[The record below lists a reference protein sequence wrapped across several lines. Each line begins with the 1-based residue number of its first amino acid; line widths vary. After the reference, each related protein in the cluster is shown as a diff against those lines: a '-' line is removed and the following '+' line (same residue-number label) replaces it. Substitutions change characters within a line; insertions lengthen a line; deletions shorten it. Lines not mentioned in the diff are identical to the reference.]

1 MIIIYLKMVDKCL
14 NGAFRI
20 SFRLGPSIGTQA
32 FIAIQKGF
40 IRSPISE
47 SSAADSQILHQTQI
61 FHLIKQQFDWNC
73 FTLIDFFLDAYT

>member
-1 MIIIYLKMVDKCL
+1 MNMKFLYVPRITFFGIIIYLKMVDKCL

-47 SSAADSQILHQTQI
+47 SSATDSQILH
-61 FHLIKQQFDWNC
+61 
-73 FTLIDFFLDAYT
+73 